1 MDPTFDTCSVLIPD
15 RMKKCILLLIAA
27 LVLLSG
33 RGVTRGPA
41 PQKYASS
48 SRDFCSKVD
57 ENKLAATGHV
67 QTRPT
72 HALSFHP
79 CVLLPGI
86 IDSKSNT
93 KK

>member
-1 MDPTFDTCSVLIPD
+1 
-15 RMKKCILLLIAA
+15 MKKCILLLIAT

-41 PQKYASS
+41 PQKCASS
-48 SRDFCSKVD
+48 SRDFCSKAD

-67 QTRPT
+67 QTRPN

-86 IDSKSNT
+86 IDSESNT
-93 KK
+93 KKQPV